1 MDINK
6 HKFFM
11 LQILKDLFS
20 DAELA
25 DCLAFKGGTA
35 LMFFNGLPRFS
46 VDLDFNLL
54 DTDKEKEVYEKVK
67 KILLKYGTIHDEALK
82 FYGSVFVLDYGQN
95 ERKLKVEISNRQ
107 YDNHYEIKNLLGI
120 DMKVLAK
127 PDMFAHKLC
136 ALLDRNEI
144 TRRDVFDCWFFL
156 NAQTPI
162 NANIVENRM
171 GMPLQEYI
179 RHCIDTLEQ
188 VSDKTI
194 MNGLGELTDGET
206 KKFAKTKLRKETIS
220 LLTFFKAFPILTL
233 EFLGKA

>member
-1 MDINK
+1 
-6 HKFFM
+6 M

-35 LMFFNGLPRFS
+35 LMFFYGLPRFS

-144 TRRDVFDCWFFL
+144 TGRDVFDCWFFL

-162 NANIVENRM
+162 NANIVESRM

-220 LLTFFKAFPILTL
+220 LLTFFKAFPILT
-233 EFLGKA
+233 